1 MPFQVDLELSVND
14 GESVEEGYQDTYQ
27 QEDQQE
33 MTFVLV
39 NEINSHLFLSVYSSN
54 TEVLSNII
62 ENIPVIDDNE
72 AVETEENN
80 VSELE
85 VDFGNDYGSDNETIL
100 SQDEEYHQDIHYV
113 LNVNNDNSEFDFD

>member
-39 NEINSHLFLSVYSSN
+39 NEINSHLFLSVYSSS
-54 TEVLSNII
+54 TEVLSNIT
-62 ENIPVIDDNE
+62 ENIPVIEDNE
-72 AVETEENN
+72 AVETEGNN

>member
-14 GESVEEGYQDTYQ
+14 GENVEEGYQDTYQ

-39 NEINSHLFLSVYSSN
+39 NEINSHLFLSVYSSS

-62 ENIPVIDDNE
+62 ENIPVIEDNE
-72 AVETEENN
+72 AVETEGNN

-85 VDFGNDYGSDNETIL
+85 VDFGNDYGSDNATIL

>member
-62 ENIPVIDDNE
+62 ENIPVIEDNE
-72 AVETEENN
+72 AVETEGNN

>member
-33 MTFVLV
+33 MTFFLV
-39 NEINSHLFLSVYSSN
+39 NEINSHLFLSVYSSS

-62 ENIPVIDDNE
+62 ENIPVIEDNE
-72 AVETEENN
+72 AVETEGNN

>member
-62 ENIPVIDDNE
+62 ENIPVIEDNE

>member
-62 ENIPVIDDNE
+62 ENIPVIEDNE

-113 LNVNNDNSEFDFD
+113 LNANNDNSEFDFD

>member
-39 NEINSHLFLSVYSSN
+39 NEINSHLFLSVYSSS

-62 ENIPVIDDNE
+62 ENIPVIEDNE

>member
-39 NEINSHLFLSVYSSN
+39 NEINSHLFLSVYSSS
-54 TEVLSNII
+54 TEVKSNII
-62 ENIPVIDDNE
+62 ENIPVIEDNE
-72 AVETEENN
+72 AVETEGNN

>member
-39 NEINSHLFLSVYSSN
+39 NEINSHLFLSVYSSS

-62 ENIPVIDDNE
+62 ENIPVIEDNE
-72 AVETEENN
+72 AVETEGNN

-85 VDFGNDYGSDNETIL
+85 VDFGNDYGIVIMKL
-100 SQDEEYHQDIHYV
+100 
-113 LNVNNDNSEFDFD
+113 F